1 MEIKRSTK
9 LQNVRYDIRGPATTL
24 AIQMEQQGTKII
36 NLNTGNPAAF
46 GFKPPDLGEILT
58 SNQQLTAA
66 YSVSKGLMDARE
78 AIVKYESGKG
88 LANVKVENVFTGNG
102 VSELI
107 MMCMQALLDND
118 DEILIPTPDYP
129 LWTAAARL
137 AGGKVVH
144 YVCDEEANWYPDM
157 ADLNK
162 KISPRTKA
170 IVVISPNNPTG
181 AVYPKEI
188 LEGICD
194 LARQHKLLI
203 LSDEIYDRMLM
214 DDAQHVAIGSLA
226 PDLPVITMNG
236 LSKSHMLC
244 GYRCGWMVLSG
255 DFSGSDAF
263 LDGLNVLASMR
274 LCSNVNAQV
283 IIPAALKD
291 PHYART
297 SLLPGG
303 RLYEQRESSYNGLK
317 SIPGISVVKSMAGLY
332 MFPKLDTDKLR
343 INDDERFVFDL
354 LKEKHVLLTHGGSY
368 NWPKPDHFRMVY
380 LPEKQE
386 LDEVIN
392 RLADFFANYRQ
403 Y

>member
-1 MEIKRSTK
+1 MKIKRSKK

-46 GFKPPDLGEILT
+46 GFKPPNFADIL
-58 SNQQLTAA
+58 NKKQQLTAA
-66 YSVSKGLMDARE
+66 YSASKGLMEARQ
-78 AIVKYESGKG
+78 AIVKYESSKG
-88 LANVKVENVFTGNG
+88 LTNVNVENTFTGNG

-107 MMCMQALLDND
+107 LMCMQALLDND

-144 YVCDEEANWYPDM
+144 YVCDEKANWYPDLT
-157 ADLNK
+157 DIGK

-181 AVYPKEI
+181 AVYPKEV

-194 LARQHKLLI
+194 LARKNGLLI
-203 LSDEIYDRMLM
+203 FSDEIYDRMLM
-214 DDAQHVAIGSLA
+214 DGAKHIAVGSIT

-255 DFSGSDAF
+255 DFSGSDEF

-274 LCSNVNAQV
+274 LCSNVNAQA
-283 IIPAALKD
+283 IIPAALED
-291 PHYART
+291 AFYASA

-303 RLYEQRESSYNGLK
+303 RLYEQREATYNGLK
-317 SIPGISVVKSMAGLY
+317 NIPGLSVVKSMAGLY
-332 MFPKLDTDKLR
+332 MFPKLDTEKLR
-343 INDDERFVFDL
+343 IKDDEQFVFDL

-368 NWPKPDHFRMVY
+368 NWPLPDHFRMVY
-380 LPEKQE
+380 LPEKKE

-392 RLADFFANYRQ
+392 RLKDFFANYRQ